1 LIDSS
6 TSPTLD
12 PTTSSKQQKMDKK
25 VGISQ
30 ENTNKIKKSY
40 SKPKH
45 SNKGSISIVF
55 MLENSKLDT
64 KQVENNS

>member
-1 LIDSS
+1 MLDSS

-12 PTTSSKQQKMDKK
+12 PTTSSKQQNKDQK

-45 SNKGSISIVF
+45 SNKRAISIVF
-55 MLENSKLDT
+55 MLQNSNIDS
-64 KQVENNS
+64 KQGENNS